1 MMPGEPKDV
10 VEYAVRRALGMNVD
24 YAEARYQINRSNNL
38 FMINGNIEALANVSV
53 AGIGIRVIIDG
64 SMGFASTNDPN
75 KVEKAI
81 ENAVKGAKACSKISK
96 RLKLSE
102 ESFEEASYA
111 SKVLKRPED
120 IPLEEKIEFLR
131 SIDELAKEKGI
142 SSRNLSLRNSREQV
156 YYVNSEGSRV
166 EGDVTRVGG
175 NATLT
180 LVSGAESAQ
189 EFVEKEGSGGWELV
203 EGWNFLEEV
212 SRIADVMKECLEKG
226 ISPPKGKMDLV
237 LGPYVV
243 GLMMHESTGH
253 PYEADRILGREAA
266 QAGESFVKPD
276 MLSTRIGSEVVTV
289 VDDPTI
295 EGSSGFYLYDME
307 GVKARRRVLMKNG
320 IINEFLHNRETA
332 AIFGI
337 KSNAS
342 ARASSYDRE
351 PIIRM
356 ANTFMLPGDFSQD
369 ELIEGVR
376 QGVFIARF
384 TEWNID
390 DRRYNQR
397 YVGSEAYLIKNG
409 KLDKMVKRPILEI
422 TTPAFYSSIDA
433 VGKDIEFTPG
443 LCGKSDPGQA
453 VPVWFGGPSVRL
465 RGVRL
470 GGI

>member
-1 MMPGEPKDV
+1 MIPGESKDL
-10 VEYAVRRALGMNVD
+10 VEYAVRRALGMHAD
-24 YAEARYQINRSNNL
+24 YAEARFQANSLTQL
-38 FMINGNIEALANVSV
+38 FMINGNIEALTSTSR
-53 AGIGIRVIIDG
+53 AGIGVRVIVNG
-64 SMGFASTNDPN
+64 SMGFASTNDPTQVD
-75 KVEKAI
+75 KAVEC
-81 ENAVKGAKACSKISK
+81 AVKGAKACTKISK
-96 RLKLSE
+96 KIKLSE
-102 ESFEEASYA
+102 ETFCEASYA
-111 SKVLKRPED
+111 SKVLERPED
-120 IPLEEKIEFLR
+120 ISIDEKIEFLK
-131 SIDELAKEKGI
+131 SLDELAKERGI
-142 SSRNLSLRNSREQV
+142 TGRNISLRNSREQV

-166 EGDVTRVGG
+166 EGDVTRVSVDVM
-175 NATLT
+175 LT
-180 LVSGAESAQ
+180 LVIGPESAQ
-189 EFVEKEGSGGWELV
+189 EFIGKGGSGGWELV
-203 EGWNFLEEV
+203 KKWNILEEI
-212 SRIADVMKECLEKG
+212 SRIASVMKRSIEKG
-226 ISPPKGKMDLV
+226 MPSPKGKMDLV
-237 LGPYVV
+237 LGPHVV

-276 MLSTRIGSEVVTV
+276 MLGKRIGSEIVTV

-307 GVKARRRVLMKNG
+307 GVRARRRVLMKNG

-332 AIFGI
+332 SVFGV
-337 KSNAS
+337 KSNAA

-351 PIIRM
+351 PIVRM
-356 ANTFMLPGDFSQD
+356 ANTFMLPGDYSQE

-376 QGVFIARF
+376 EGVLISRF

-397 YVGSEAYLIKNG
+397 YVGSEAYLIRG
-409 KLDKMVKRPILEI
+409 GRLDKMVKRPILEI

-433 VGKDIEFTPG
+433 VGKDLEFHPG
-443 LCGKSDPGQA
+443 LCGKSDPAQS

>member
-1 MMPGEPKDV
+1 MVSEEIKDL
-10 VEYAVRRALGMNVD
+10 VEYAVRRALGMHAD
-24 YAEARYQINRSNNL
+24 YAEARFQINRSTRL
-38 FMINGNIEALANVSV
+38 FMINGNIEAFSSVSV
-53 AGIGIRVIIDG
+53 AGIGIRVLVNG
-64 SMGFASTNDPN
+64 SMGFSSTNDL
-75 KVEKAI
+75 KQVDKAI
-81 ENAVKGAKACSKISK
+81 ENAIRGAKACLKISK
-96 RLKLSE
+96 KIRLSE
-102 ESFEEASYA
+102 EKFSEASYS
-111 SKVLKRPED
+111 SKVLKKPED
-120 IPLEEKIEFLR
+120 ISLEEKIEFLN

-142 SSRNLSLRNSREQV
+142 TTRNLSLKYSREQV

-166 EGDVTRVGG
+166 EGDVTRLNGD
-175 NATLT
+175 AMLT
-180 LVSGAESAQ
+180 LVIGSESAQ
-189 EFVEKEGSGGWELV
+189 EFVEKGGSGGWELI
-203 EGWNFLEEV
+203 EGWNFLKEA
-212 SRIADVMKECLEKG
+212 SRIADVMKEGLEKG
-226 ISPPKGKMDLV
+226 IPPPKGKMDLV
-237 LGPYVV
+237 LGPHVV

-266 QAGESFVKPD
+266 QAGESFVKPN
-276 MLSTRIGSEVVTV
+276 MLGKRIGSEVVTV

-307 GVKARRRVLMKNG
+307 GVKARRRILMKNG

-332 AIFGI
+332 AIFGV
-337 KSNAS
+337 KSNAA

-356 ANTFMLPGDFSQD
+356 ANTFMLPGEYSQE
-369 ELIEGVR
+369 ELMEDIKEGVY
-376 QGVFIARF
+376 IARF

-409 KLDKMVKRPILEI
+409 KLDRMVKRPILEI

-433 VGKDIEFTPG
+433 VGKDLEFNPG
-443 LCGKSDPGQA
+443 LCGKSDPGQS

>member
-1 MMPGEPKDV
+1 MISEELKEL
-10 VEYAVRRALGMNVD
+10 VEYAVRRALGMHVD
-24 YAEARYQINRSNNL
+24 YAEARFQINRSTRL
-38 FMINGNIEALANVSV
+38 FMINGNVEALSKISV
-53 AGIGIRVIIDG
+53 AGISVRVIVDG
-64 SMGFASTNDPN
+64 SMGFASTNDPRQ
-75 KVEKAI
+75 VDKAI
-81 ENAVKGAKACSKISK
+81 ESAIKGAKACSKVSK
-96 RLKLSE
+96 KIKLSE
-102 ESFEEASYA
+102 ERFGEASYA

-120 IPLEEKIEFLR
+120 VLLEEKIEFLR
-131 SIDELAKEKGI
+131 SVDELAKEKGI
-142 SSRNLSLRNSREQV
+142 TSRNLSLRNSREQV
-156 YYVNSEGSRV
+156 YYVNSEGSRI
-166 EGDVTRVGG
+166 EGDVTRVNGE
-175 NATLT
+175 AMLT
-180 LVSGAESAQ
+180 LVIGAESIQ
-189 EFVEKEGSGGWELV
+189 EFVNKGGSGGWELV
-203 EGWNFLEEV
+203 ENWSFLDEI
-212 SRIADVMKECLEKG
+212 SRIADVMKESIEKG

-237 LGPYVV
+237 LGPHVV

-266 QAGESFVKPD
+266 QAGESFVKPN
-276 MLSTRIGSEVVTV
+276 MLGMRIGSDVVTV

-307 GVKARRRVLMKNG
+307 GVKARRRILMKNG

-332 AIFGI
+332 AVFGV
-337 KSNAS
+337 KSNAA

-356 ANTFMLPGDFSQD
+356 ANTFMLPGDYSQE
-369 ELIEGVR
+369 ELIEGIKE
-376 QGVFIARF
+376 GVFIARF

-397 YVGSEAYLIKNG
+397 YVGSEAYLIKDG
-409 KLDKMVKRPILEI
+409 MLDRMVKRPILEI

-433 VGKDIEFTPG
+433 VGKDLEFSPG
-443 LCGKSDPGQA
+443 ICGKSDPGQA

>member
-1 MMPGEPKDV
+1 MIPGELKDL

-24 YAEARYQINRSNNL
+24 YAEARYQINRSTSL
-38 FMINGNIEALANVSV
+38 FMINGNIEALSNVSV
-53 AGIGIRVIIDG
+53 AGISIRVIVNG
-64 SMGFASTNDPN
+64 SMGFASTNDPKN
-75 KVEKAI
+75 VDKAVESAI
-81 ENAVKGAKACSKISK
+81 KGAKACLKISK
-96 RLKLSE
+96 ELRLSE
-102 ESFEEASYA
+102 ESFGEASYT

-120 IPLEEKIEFLR
+120 ISPEEKIELL
-131 SIDELAKEKGI
+131 SSVDELAKEKGI
-142 SSRNLSLRNSREQV
+142 TSRNLSLRNSREQV

-166 EGDVTRVGG
+166 EGDVTRVSG

-180 LVSGAESAQ
+180 LVMGAESTQ
-189 EFVEKEGSGGWELV
+189 EFVEKGGSGGWELV

-226 ISPPKGKMDLV
+226 ISPPRGKMDLV

-276 MLSTRIGSEVVTV
+276 MLGTRIGSEVVTV

-307 GVKARRRVLMKNG
+307 GVKARRRILMKNG

-332 AIFGI
+332 AIFGV
-337 KSNAS
+337 KSNAA

-356 ANTFMLPGDFSQD
+356 ANTFMLPGDYSQD
-369 ELIEGVR
+369 ELIEGIKE
-376 QGVFIARF
+376 GVFIARF

-397 YVGSEAYLIKNG
+397 YVGSEAYLIKDG

-433 VGKDIEFTPG
+433 VGKDLKFTPG